1 MKPSNCNRITVSI
14 VAIGCALSLAA
25 CGSSAAPGTNAAA
38 AKYPTKTITMIVPQA
53 AGSASDILA
62 RSFAQSLGT
71 ALHVPVEVKDLPGG
85 SDSIAL
91 AALQGQPADGYTVFF
106 PSESLLYGLAQH
118 LSPYTTSDLTFLA
131 RLVEYPMGLYVS
143 TTGSFS
149 TIQGLVQY
157 AKSHPGAVSVSA
169 SGAVSAGEQ
178 IVANLESAYNIK
190 LNYVAVNG
198 GNAAALA
205 VLSGQSMMGS
215 GVLTNAIP
223 YVKSG
228 KMKVI
233 YVSASSADPTFP
245 SAPTASSL
253 RINDVVGNWLGLVLK
268 KGTPSAV
275 ADKLVSAADKVAHS
289 SSWLALVKKQNIA
302 ASWAGA
308 STFTAQVT
316 RQYPTI
322 SSYVSSVKKAK

>member
-1 MKPSNCNRITVSI
+1 MTASKRLTISVM
-14 VAIGCALSLAA
+14 AAGCALALTA
-25 CGSSAAPGTNAAA
+25 CGSSAASGSAAA
-38 AKYPTKTITMIVPQA
+38 TPTKFPTKPITMIVPQA
-53 AGSASDILA
+53 AGSASDVLA
-62 RSFAQSLGT
+62 RSFGQALG
-71 ALHVPVEVKDLPGG
+71 ADLHVPVEVKDLPGG

-91 AALQGQPADGYTVFF
+91 AALAGQPADGYTVFF

-131 RLVEYPMGLYVS
+131 RLVDYPMGLYVS
-143 TTGSFS
+143 AKGPFTTV
-149 TIQGLVQY
+149 QGLVQY

-178 IVANLESAYNIK
+178 IVANLESAYGIK
-190 LNYVAVNG
+190 LNYVAVKG

-205 VLSGQSMMGS
+205 VLSGQSTMGS

-223 YVKSG
+223 YVASG

-233 YVSASSADPTFP
+233 YISAAASDPTFP

-253 RINDVVGNWLGLVLK
+253 KINDVVDNWLGLVLK

-275 ADKLVSAADKVAHS
+275 QSKLLSAADKVAHS
-289 SSWLALVKKQNIA
+289 SSWLALLKKKNIA
-302 ASWAGA
+302 SSWAGT
-308 STFTAQVT
+308 STFSAQVT
-316 RQYPTI
+316 QQYPIITR
-322 SSYVSSVKKAK
+322 YVATTGKAK